1 MVLPD
6 SAEPGVSAEGRGF
19 TPWPFSLCSAVGLRR
34 RDGRVRLMAAVLKT
48 AVVMSHRGFESLSLR
63 QSLFEYE
70 MPVFDSFQ
78 AVFKVIRIAADSRNS
93 IGAS

>member
-1 MVLPD
+1 
-6 SAEPGVSAEGRGF
+6 
-19 TPWPFSLCSAVGLRR
+19 
-34 RDGRVRLMAAVLKT
+34 MAAVLKT

-63 QSLFEYE
+63 QGLFEYE
-70 MPVFDSFQ
+70 MAVFDSFQ